1 MSAARRRWPGLPVR
15 PRGQRVTVE
24 QARQMWRRAPITAAQ
39 GLPIGTDPQTGSP
52 VSGDPVT
59 WARSGLLPRNRVVTI
74 GQVDSLLQRWVL
86 GSTALGVR
94 PVVLDGAS
102 RLTDSVAALG
112 GQVLE
117 IGRGADTLN
126 VLEHPAHRLVVTS
139 SLLLAATGVMPTVR
153 EQRLL
158 ATAIDTMTTEW
169 AQPQAPVL
177 WDVIAALQKLPDAQ
191 STVQTLQS
199 IVHHYGDVIARP
211 TTVRADPDAPAL
223 SLSIT
228 GANPKD
234 GFLRSALQVAL
245 WSAAADFTQ
254 AHDSLTMISPS
265 EVMQAMPG
273 MLDELQAML
282 AGSVAVVMG
291 VPSTSEAM
299 ETGCAVQVRTDSGE
313 FEVLMPGRTHFRTRL
328 NQTSTEADIAAGL
341 VSAPQPSLWPSDEQ
355 GESDGGRPEAL
366 EESTLAQGEPF
377 DGLDLSWLA
386 ETSATDASVAADDRF
401 AAQSDLAQAPEGAD
415 VGPGSKDGHDPR
427 FPEDQP
433 QLPDARDR
441 ETIELPSDYFVQGPP
456 AEIPR
461 TSQEETIAAGDVSA
475 RATAEQP
482 DKGPDGEA
490 ASEAL
495 AHGVAPAPVTV
506 QTGLPAH
513 AAVPTADT
521 DEDDPGAD
529 PLETWPSSD
538 TQRSGLLAEHQSL
551 AATDQSLEPVRPYM
565 VVQSDAGGDAEGP
578 SPESSADL
586 PKAAATAQTDQQAT
600 TDEAPE
606 PLTASTLSRP
616 DEAPEPLTA
625 STLSRPDE
633 EPDTDLAQAWAAPAA
648 RGTSEPFG
656 VLEPPVIPEG
666 EAAIAFGD
674 PAPDGPTA
682 QSSDQ
687 PDDSK
692 SIDDQPTTPRDGDLH
707 ESGADHTDV
716 LLDGGTDPSESAPAE
731 TSVVEQV
738 PGFQAAHHPSKSPA
752 DIDLDLHAQSGDS
765 SSARQGIQAESAQP
779 NSEVWLIQEQLWLLP
794 PPDGGPGDA
803 VRISENGK
811 QSTGMPNPSD
821 ETLPTGK
828 TTQAG
833 LKALSV
839 DASDSFDGASQISLP
854 GRQPQAVDEHTL
866 DEPGMSDPTD
876 EGEASSVGEPRAP
889 AQETASQDPGP
900 VTQVPA
906 PTKSAVVEPRQSEA
920 EPDLLEV
927 DEDARP
933 DPEATQT
940 VDAIERE
947 SQQWDAEMPP
957 EGPAPIEAR
966 TTPESHDHASE
977 QTPRER
983 PEEPAQIETHPAQD
997 NDDRGPDETH
1007 DVIPEESAPIEAT
1020 ATPSHDD
1027 WSEQTPVEIPE
1038 EPAPIEATA
1047 TPSHDD
1053 WSEQTPAEI
1062 PEEPAPIEA
1071 TATPSHDD
1079 SSEQTPAEIPEE
1091 PAPSEATATPSHD
1104 DWSEQTPA
1112 ELPESQGAV
1121 KTGVGAEGPVE
1132 AESARAKDSCEPAS
1146 DWPDP
1151 TLAGIV
1157 SAGSEHKTQP
1167 SDDYAAPA
1175 TDSDGAQA
1183 DLTRSPAMNRGAAT
1197 GARDPQPTHD
1207 SRDPSTEPETS
1218 LGRPA
1223 ILLGAAAAAVVAFA
1237 AVWAQTKTV
1246 TPTLADLSA
1255 SSGGQAVAAA
1265 AAPALPGGS
1274 LAPGANL
1281 PTGSGALLAAERR
1294 APATRPGG
1302 GVFASGTVP
1311 PPSAGAVIVA
1321 ASTAARPLPAFGI
1334 ARVAWSGAALWQLA
1348 QRPVVV
1354 TQLPIAVPGTTVTVP
1369 QPPQPAIPQVAPPQ
1383 SGQGASTGTGP
1394 ANAGS
1399 EGGAP
1404 PAPGAPPPNQPFNPQ
1419 NPDSQS

>member
-15 PRGQRVTVE
+15 PRGQRITVE
-24 QARQMWRRAPITAAQ
+24 QARQMWQRAPITAAQ
-39 GLPIGTDPQTGSP
+39 GLPIGTDPRTGSP

-126 VLEHPAHRLVVTS
+126 LLEHPAHRLVVTS
-139 SLLLAATGVMPTVR
+139 SLLLAATGAMPTVR

-158 ATAIDTMTTEW
+158 ATAIDTMTAEW

-177 WDVIAALQKLPDAQ
+177 WDVIAALQKLPDTQ

-228 GANPKD
+228 GVNPKD

-273 MLDELQAML
+273 MLDELQAIL

-291 VPSTSEAM
+291 VPSTPEAM

-355 GESDGGRPEAL
+355 GESDVGRPEAL
-366 EESTLAQGEPF
+366 EESTLASGEPF
-377 DGLDLSWLA
+377 DGLDLGWLA
-386 ETSATDASVAADDRF
+386 ETSATDASVVTDNRF

-427 FPEDQP
+427 FAQDQP
-433 QLPDARDR
+433 QFPDARDR
-441 ETIELPSDYFVQGPP
+441 ETTELPSDSLPP
-456 AEIPR
+456 AE
-461 TSQEETIAAGDVSA
+461 SQEGTTAAEDVSA

-490 ASEAL
+490 ASEAI

-513 AAVPTADT
+513 AAVPTADI

-529 PLETWPSSD
+529 PLERWPSSD

-565 VVQSDAGGDAEGP
+565 VVQSDEGGDADGP

-586 PKAAATAQTDQQAT
+586 PKAAATAQTDPQAT

-606 PLTASTLSRP
+606 PLAASTLSRP
-616 DEAPEPLTA
+616 DEAPEPLAA
-625 STLSRPDE
+625 STLSGPYGTA
-633 EPDTDLAQAWAAPAA
+633 PDTDLAQAWAAPAA
-648 RGTSEPFG
+648 WETSEHFG
-656 VLEPPVIPEG
+656 VLEPLVIPEG
-666 EAAIAFGD
+666 EAATAFGD

-682 QSSDQ
+682 ESSDQ

-692 SIDDQPTTPRDGDLH
+692 SIDDQPTTPRDGYLH

-716 LLDGGTDPSESAPAE
+716 LLDGGTDPSDSAPAE
-731 TSVVEQV
+731 ASVVEHE
-738 PGFQAAHHPSKSPA
+738 PGFQAARHPSKPPA
-752 DIDLDLHAQSGDS
+752 DMDLDLHAQSGDS

-794 PPDGGPGDA
+794 PPDGLPSDA
-803 VRISENGK
+803 VRTSENAK

-833 LKALSV
+833 LKALAV

-854 GRQPQAVDEHTL
+854 GRQPQAVDDHAL
-866 DEPGMSDPTD
+866 DKPGMSDPTD
-876 EGEASSVGEPRAP
+876 EGEASSDGEPRAP

-906 PTKSAVVEPRQSEA
+906 PTKSAVVEPRQSES

-933 DPEATQT
+933 DPEATHT

-957 EGPAPIEAR
+957 EGPAPIGAR

-977 QTPRER
+977 QTPSER

-1007 DVIPEESAPIEAT
+1007 DVIPEE
-1020 ATPSHDD
+1020 
-1027 WSEQTPVEIPE
+1027 
-1038 EPAPIEATA
+1038 PAPIEATA

-1062 PEEPAPIEA
+1062 PE
-1071 TATPSHDD
+1071 
-1079 SSEQTPAEIPEE
+1079 
-1091 PAPSEATATPSHD
+1091 
-1104 DWSEQTPA
+1104 
-1112 ELPESQGAV
+1112 SQGAV
-1121 KTGVGAEGPVE
+1121 KTDVGAEGPLE
-1132 AESARAKDSCEPAS
+1132 AEIAQAKDSGEPAV
-1146 DWPDP
+1146 DWPDL
-1151 TLAGIV
+1151 TQVRLV

-1183 DLTRSPAMNRGAAT
+1183 DLTRSPAMNRGEAT
-1197 GARDPQPTHD
+1197 DARDPQPTHG
-1207 SRDPSTEPETS
+1207 SRDPRTEPETS

-1311 PPSAGAVIVA
+1311 PPSPGAVIVA

-1348 QRPVVV
+1348 QRPAVV

-1394 ANAGS
+1394 ANAGN